1 MTKRFRMFIICI
13 ANTVVRLSK
22 IKTQVPT
29 VSSRFFL
36 NVFMLW
42 ANGKNT
48 VVNHGSFHRDLATT
62 NQKHDGI

>member
-1 MTKRFRMFIICI
+1 
-13 ANTVVRLSK
+13 
-22 IKTQVPT
+22 
-29 VSSRFFL
+29 
-36 NVFMLW
+36 MLW